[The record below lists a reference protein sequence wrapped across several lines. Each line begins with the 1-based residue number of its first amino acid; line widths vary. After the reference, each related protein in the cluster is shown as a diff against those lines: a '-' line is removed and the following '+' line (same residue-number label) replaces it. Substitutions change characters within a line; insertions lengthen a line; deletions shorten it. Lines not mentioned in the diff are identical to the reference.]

1 MLLLLDNL
9 IGRLLPSMSPSKRV
23 RTIYL
28 PLGVAGLVNL
38 LFNLRA
44 YFQGDYTLGQAL
56 FYFAV
61 SFVAMCAVVGIA
73 ANIFMRGNYS
83 AYNRESEEPKDVSE
97 EFAPSQLR
105 DKFLDL
111 KNFIPHGAEVPNSDL
126 IQKKVSQK
134 LEVSVTNARV
144 KAIML
149 LAGILSEKGTECKSV
164 VLSKDRILTI
174 LSGLMLDY
182 VQILHHDPEERES
195 FNRNV
200 KAYVAKLRELAA
212 EDSEQGRKRLGVLDG
227 IEESL
232 KILYGDDP
240 VMSTTALSF
249 GLLAGSRLEE
259 RNGDNDD
266 TLFRGLLDSMKNRYP
281 DLHRAFR
288 KIDDHGGF
296 AMIDRSME
304 EVFQLCEEQLKA
316 RKATKKSTGG
326 WTPKNTTTQQ
336 EDKNE
341 SGNKH

>member
-9 IGRLLPSMSPSKRV
+9 IGRLLPSMPPSKRA

-38 LFNLRA
+38 LFNLLA
-44 YFQGDYTLGQAL
+44 YYQGDYTLGQAL

-83 AYNRESEEPKDVSE
+83 TYNRESEEPKDVSE

-105 DKFLDL
+105 DKFIDL

-195 FNRNV
+195 FQNNV
-200 KAYVAKLRELAA
+200 KAYTSRLRALAA
-212 EDSEQGRKRLGVLDG
+212 EDPLKSKDRFKVLDG
-227 IEESL
+227 IEEAL
-232 KILYGDDP
+232 KQLYG
-240 VMSTTALSF
+240 SNTEESITALSF
-249 GLLAGSRLEE
+249 GLMAGNRLEE
-259 RNGDNDD
+259 VQGDNDNP
-266 TLFRGLLDSMKNRYP
+266 LFRALIGAMLKKSP
-281 DLHRAFR
+281 ELHKAFR

-296 AMIDRSME
+296 AMTDRSVE
-304 EVFQLCEEQLKA
+304 EVYKLCEEHW
-316 RKATKKSTGG
+316 RNPKKSTGG
-326 WTPKNTTTQQ
+326 WTPKTTTTQQ